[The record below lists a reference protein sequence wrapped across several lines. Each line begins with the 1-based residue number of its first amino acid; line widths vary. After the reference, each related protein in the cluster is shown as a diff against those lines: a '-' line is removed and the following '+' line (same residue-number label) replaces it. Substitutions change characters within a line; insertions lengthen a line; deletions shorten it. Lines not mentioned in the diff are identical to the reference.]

1 MQKFTI
7 SKWLKVFW
15 VLIVLTF
22 PLFFGGCGTGNNSL
36 PIFNVAGQWNIFTS
50 TAGTAGVQGP
60 NLFTFTTSEN
70 DLSGITSGGQQLS
83 GNVTQL
89 SISFSWTL
97 TDGTIFTYTGNI
109 SASDGATML
118 GTWTSNKGQSGTWAG
133 VITNPSSGVNV
144 TGTWDTFTTD
154 LSKAGSTE
162 QGPFSITLTQPTNT
176 FSGISADGQQIA
188 GAISRFDIV
197 FLEAVSDGSTK
208 TFIGVVTSG
217 GTGMSGTWTS
227 TNGSS
232 GVWRAVKTG

>member
-1 MQKFTI
+1 MQKSII
-7 SKWLKVFW
+7 SKWLKVCW

-22 PLFFGGCGTGNNSL
+22 PLLFSGCGTSSNSL

-60 NLFTFTTSEN
+60 NLFTFATSEN
-70 DLSGITSGGQQLS
+70 DLSGTTSGGQQLS

-97 TDGTIFTYTGNI
+97 TDGTIFTYSGNI

-118 GTWTSNKGQSGTWAG
+118 GRWTSNKGQSGTWAG
-133 VITNPSSGVNV
+133 VITNPTSSVNV

-154 LSKAGSTE
+154 LSKAGSIE

-197 FLEAVSDGSTK
+197 FLEAVSDGSTR
-208 TFIGVVTSG
+208 TFSGVVTSG

-232 GVWRAVKTG
+232 GSWRAGKTS